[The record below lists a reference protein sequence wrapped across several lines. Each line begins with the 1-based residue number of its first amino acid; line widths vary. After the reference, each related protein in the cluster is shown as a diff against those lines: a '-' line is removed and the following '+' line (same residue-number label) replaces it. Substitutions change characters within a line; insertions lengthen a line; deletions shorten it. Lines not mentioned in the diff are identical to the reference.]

1 MSEWEKRYSILLDL
15 DLGFGVGGVGL
26 GGGFVLGVR
35 IACYCMLCA
44 GFRARL
50 EGGCREVGVQ
60 SGWDVEG
67 RVG

>member
-1 MSEWEKRYSILLDL
+1 MSEWEKGILLDL

-44 GFRARL
+44 GLRGRL
-50 EGGCREVGVQ
+50 EGGCREVGV
-60 SGWDVEG
+60 
-67 RVG
+67 

>member
-1 MSEWEKRYSILLDL
+1 MSEWEKGILLDL
-15 DLGFGVGGVGL
+15 DLGFGVGGVGV

-44 GFRARL
+44 GLRGRL